1 MKAFEALK
9 IIQTWPVEL
18 RSQLGD
24 IDDIFTHLLPEWSLH
39 DWPEYVEALRA
50 WPEYSGWSG
59 YPVPGPRVR
68 SARQPSWSICHAPRV
83 NPLWARK
90 NLPLWEGEYGESR
103 QRLLDHLAA
112 FFEMAGV

>member
-9 IIQTWPVEL
+9 IIQTWSVEL

-39 DWPEYVEALRA
+39 DWPEYAEALRA
-50 WPEYSGWSG
+50 WPEYSGWLNF
-59 YPVPGPRVR
+59 PVQGP
-68 SARQPSWSICHAPRV
+68 PLDPTMHARV
-83 NPLWARK
+83 NPLWARR